1 MMSLLERDDVLAELS
16 SLDRGCVVAVI
27 GEAGIGKTSVL
38 HEFASRCTDRVL
50 IAGCEALFTP
60 RPLGPLYDIAADLDL
75 DVEVPREKLFPAALA
90 AIAQVP
96 TLLIIE
102 DVHWADR
109 ATLDLLKYIAR
120 RIARTPVLLAI
131 SYRDDE
137 AGAGQPLVSLLGEAA
152 IKRIRVAPFS
162 LAAVE
167 ALGGTKDLHE
177 ITSGNPFFVTEAL
190 ASPDRVPAS
199 VRDAVLARAAT
210 LTPAARHVIELASLM
225 PGHADLE
232 LLDAKADDVEA
243 AARSGI
249 VHIENDAIVFRHEI
263 SRRVIE
269 ESLSDVRRRPMHRA
283 ILEKL
288 DGGGS
293 LARLAHHAVGA
304 RDAESILLYAPLAA
318 EEAANASA
326 HREAAAHYRNA
337 LAFSGAIA
345 PQERAA
351 MLEALSYECYLTEQ
365 LEEALQRRIE
375 AVAIHRARGDRLREG
390 DNLRWQSRLFWFL
403 ARSTEAEARANAA
416 IELLQPLGKSAELAM
431 AYSNRSQLAMLADDS
446 ETALRWGQKAIET
459 ATAVGDDAALCHALN
474 NVGVEEIRNSG
485 NDEKLVR
492 SLEIALANGYEEH
505 AARAYTNLG
514 TIFARGAMYERARR
528 YLGEGIAWCRE
539 RDLDS
544 WTLYMTAYLAQVK
557 LETGDWDGAALDA
570 QFVLDHRG
578 GSGSAVSRIPALV
591 VLGRIRARRGDPGA
605 QALLDEAVEHAKRSN
620 EYQRIASV
628 AAARAEAAWLRG
640 DLAAVAREAKAAF
653 EMSEGKN
660 EPWMRGELAM
670 WMWRGGALA
679 EPVKGIAEPYR
690 LLIAGKTDEAATAFE
705 AAGRPYEAESL
716 RRKNAHPS
724 GLTNR
729 EVEILVLVDEGLRNA
744 DIASR
749 LFVSPKTVDH
759 HVSSILS
766 KLGAK
771 TRGEAAK
778 MFRDQK

>member
-1 MMSLLERDDVLAELS
+1 MMTLLERDDVLAELS
-16 SLDRGCVVAVI
+16 SFDRGRTVAIV
-27 GEAGIGKTSVL
+27 GEAGIGKTSLL
-38 HEFASRCTDRVL
+38 HEFANRCTDRVL
-50 IAGCEALFTP
+50 RAGCEALFTP

-109 ATLDLLKYIAR
+109 ATLDLVKYIAR
-120 RIARTPVLLAI
+120 RIAGAPVVLAI

-137 AGAGQPLVSLLGEAA
+137 VAAGHPLVSLLGEAA
-152 IKRIRVAPFS
+152 VKRIRLTPLS

-167 ALGGTKDLHE
+167 VLGGSKDLHE
-177 ITSGNPFFVTEAL
+177 VTGGNPFFVTEAL

-232 LLDAKADDVEA
+232 LLGAKDEDVEVA
-243 AARSGI
+243 SRSGI
-249 VHIENDAIVFRHEI
+249 VHIADDAIVFRHEI

-269 ESLSDVRRRPMHRA
+269 DSLSDVRRRPMHRA

-337 LAFSGAIA
+337 LAFSGSIA
-345 PQERAA
+345 PQERASL
-351 MLEALSYECYLTEQ
+351 LEALSYECYLTEQ

-375 AVAIHRARGDRLREG
+375 AIAIHRARADRLREG

-403 ARSTEAEARANAA
+403 ARNTEAEARANAA
-416 IELLQPLGKSAELAM
+416 IEVLQPLGKSAELAM

-446 ETALRWGQKAIET
+446 ESAMRWAEKAIEM

-474 NVGVEEIRNSG
+474 NAGVEDVRNGRS
-485 NDEKLVR
+485 DEKLLR
-492 SLEIALANGYEEH
+492 SLELALANGYEEH
-505 AARAYTNLG
+505 VARAWTNLG
-514 TIFARGAMYERARR
+514 TMYARGAQYERARR
-528 YLGEGIAWCRE
+528 YLSEGIAWCRE

-544 WTLYMTAYLAQVK
+544 WILYMRAYSAHVK
-557 LETGDWDGAALDA
+557 LETGDWDGAALEA
-570 QFVLDHRG
+570 QFVLDHSG
-578 GSGSAVSRIPALV
+578 GAAVSRIPTLV
-591 VLGRIRARRGDPGA
+591 VLGRIRSRRGDPGA
-605 QALLDEAVEHAKRSN
+605 QALLDEALEQARRSN
-620 EYQRIASV
+620 EFQRIAPV

-670 WMWRGGALA
+670 WMWRAGALA
-679 EPVKGIAEPYR
+679 EPVKGIAEPFR
-690 LLIAGKTDEAATAFE
+690 LLIAGKTDEAAGAFE
-705 AAGRPYEAESL
+705 AAGRTYEAESL
-716 RRKNAHPS
+716 RRKSAHPS

-729 EVEILVLVDEGLRNA
+729 EVEILTLVDEGLRNA